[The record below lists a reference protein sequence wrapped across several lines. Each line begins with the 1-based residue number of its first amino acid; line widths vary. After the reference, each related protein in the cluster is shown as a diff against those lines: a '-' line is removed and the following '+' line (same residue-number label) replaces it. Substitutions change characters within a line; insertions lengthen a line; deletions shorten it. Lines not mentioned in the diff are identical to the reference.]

1 MFKPFII
8 TEEGNTKRFQINP
21 EARIYST
28 IKKVLRLKK
37 NREYEIEINVRE
49 K

>member
-1 MFKPFII
+1 MPEFKPFKI
-8 TEEGNTKRFQINP
+8 TTVKRFMVNQQ
-21 EARIYST
+21 ARIYPT

-49 K
+49 KA

>member
-1 MFKPFII
+1 MFKPFTINI
-8 TEEGNTKRFQINP
+8 NGNTKQFQVHP
-21 EARIYST
+21 DARIHAT